1 VLISSLCSYYFVL
14 VLTGI
19 CLVVLPVQSIGIAA
33 APKFGQQQGLG
44 SLSLNTNKTKP
55 GASSA
60 SRSPARSGKSPTA
73 SGGASRVSAVR
84 MEGSDNE
91 GAGAAAAGV
100 WDEDKELDDLIGD
113 D

>member
-1 VLISSLCSYYFVL
+1 VLISSLCSCFSVV

-44 SLSLNTNKTKP
+44 SLSLNTSKTKP

-60 SRSPARSGKSPTA
+60 RSPARSGKSPTA
-73 SGGASRVSAVR
+73 SCGASRVSAVR

-91 GAGAAAAGV
+91 GASAAAAGV